1 MFTFEFSVNVITLL
15 VIIAVSGFA
24 GFSLRSRQLAKS
36 KMKLIKTEN
45 EMISSHAEILE
56 LQKEYMTMELKLRG
70 IKDPVIVMRNTSQTE
85 NNEKLPDGGLRK
97 KMLTKDLAPTARNEG
112 YQLRYDN
119 LLTKEARSNT
129 GS

>member
-1 MFTFEFSVNVITLL
+1 MLTFEFSVNVIILL
-15 VIIAVSGFA
+15 GIIAVSGLA
-24 GFSLRSRQLAKS
+24 GFSFRSRQLAKNR
-36 KMKLIKTEN
+36 MKLVKAEN

-70 IKDPVIVMRNTSQTE
+70 IKDPVIIMRSPGHTE

-97 KMLTKDLAPTARNEG
+97 KLLTKDLTPTRKEG
-112 YQLRYDN
+112 YQLIYDN
-119 LLTKEARSNT
+119 LLTKEPRSNT

>member
-1 MFTFEFSVNVITLL
+1 MLTFEFSINILILL
-15 VIIAVSGFA
+15 GVIAVSGFA

-36 KMKLIKTEN
+36 RSKLVKVEN

-70 IKDPVIVMRNTSQTE
+70 IKDPVIVMRSQSETE
-85 NNEKLPDGGLRK
+85 TNEKLPNGGLRK
-97 KMLTKDLAPTARNEG
+97 KLLTKDLTPSRNEG
-112 YQLRYDN
+112 YQMIYDN
-119 LLTKEARSNT
+119 LLTKGARTNT

>member
-1 MFTFEFSVNVITLL
+1 MLTFEFSVNVLILIG
-15 VIIAVSGFA
+15 IIAVSGFA

-36 KMKLIKTEN
+36 RMKLVKVEN
-45 EMISSHAEILE
+45 EMINSHAEILE

-70 IKDPVIVMRNTSQTE
+70 IKDPVIVMRNPSHTDS
-85 NNEKLPDGGLRK
+85 NEKLPDGALRK
-97 KMLTKDLAPTARNEG
+97 KLLTKDLAPTRNEG
-112 YQLRYDN
+112 YQLIYDN

>member
-1 MFTFEFSVNVITLL
+1 MLTFEFSVNVLIILG
-15 VIIAVSGFA
+15 IIAVSGFA

-36 KMKLIKTEN
+36 RMKLVKAEN

-85 NNEKLPDGGLRK
+85 SNEKLPNGALRK
-97 KMLTKDLAPTARNEG
+97 KLLTKDLTPTRNEG
-112 YQLRYDN
+112 YQLIYDN

>member
-1 MFTFEFSVNVITLL
+1 MLTFEFSVNILILL
-15 VIIAVSGFA
+15 GVVVLSGFA
-24 GFSLRSRQLAKS
+24 GFSLRSRQLVKS
-36 KMKLIKTEN
+36 RMKLIKVEN

-70 IKDPVIVMRNTSQTE
+70 IKDPVIVMRNPLHTE
-85 NNEKLPDGGLRK
+85 SNEKLPDGALRK
-97 KMLTKDLAPTARNEG
+97 KLLTKDLTPTRNEG
-112 YQLRYDN
+112 YQMIYDN

>member
-1 MFTFEFSVNVITLL
+1 MLTFEFSLNAIVL
-15 VIIAVSGFA
+15 VGIIAASGFA
-24 GFSLRSRQLAKS
+24 GFTLRSRQLAKS
-36 KMKLIKTEN
+36 RMKLAKAEN

-70 IKDPVIVMRNTSQTE
+70 IKDPVIVMRSPSQTQS
-85 NNEKLPDGGLRK
+85 NEKMPDGALRK
-97 KMLTKDLAPTARNEG
+97 KLLTKDITPTRNEG
-112 YQLRYDN
+112 YQLIYDN

>member
-1 MFTFEFSVNVITLL
+1 MLTFEFSINVIILL
-15 VIIAVSGFA
+15 GIIAVSGFA

-36 KMKLIKTEN
+36 RMKRVKTEN

-70 IKDPVIVMRNTSQTE
+70 IKDPVIVMRNPSETGS
-85 NNEKLPDGGLRK
+85 NEKLPNGGLRK
-97 KMLTKDLAPTARNEG
+97 KLLTKDLTPTRNEG
-112 YQLRYDN
+112 YQMIYDN
-119 LLTKEARSNT
+119 LLAKEARSNT